1 MVVNRQQRSHRPSLQ
16 ALGLKMNSVIF
27 VALGLFSCGVA
38 SGYFLKDRLSAK
50 EKNYLRRMTDQ
61 FEEQAVHERELAKY
75 WFDKYSE
82 EKKNRSRPLNFKWTS
97 ITEELPEVNG
107 QYYVN
112 VEMIIP
118 INGENHLFNEVM
130 IADWQNK
137 RFNLVVCRGRITHW
151 ALVPMPEPLNKTEK

>member
-1 MVVNRQQRSHRPSLQ
+1 
-16 ALGLKMNSVIF
+16 MNSVIF

-61 FEEQAVHERELAKY
+61 YEEQTVHERELAKY

-97 ITEELPEVNG
+97 IAEELPEGGCQKFRV
-107 QYYVN
+107 
-112 VEMIIP
+112 
-118 INGENHLFNEVM
+118 
-130 IADWQNK
+130 
-137 RFNLVVCRGRITHW
+137 
-151 ALVPMPEPLNKTEK
+151 